1 MIGLTTMVNMVIT
14 SPRTFARGAGS
25 LRIFG
30 FVAAFFFGAAEIGSG
45 LRFFDGFGAGMLVL
59 RYIESAIQTSADA
72 LHRKRC
78 WEKLR
83 QLTF

>member
-1 MIGLTTMVNMVIT
+1 MAIT

-25 LRIFG
+25 PENFG

-45 LRFFDGFGAGMLVL
+45 LRFFDAFGAGMLVL
-59 RYIESAIQTSADA
+59 RSIESAIQTSADA
-72 LHRKRC
+72 LHRKLC